1 MSQNVNDL
9 VQAAGQS
16 ANAGRWL
23 EAEQTWKQVL
33 DIAPDNPQALCSL
46 GIHALH
52 RGDNNDARAMLS
64 KARVAAPDDFVVL
77 MALSNACRQL
87 GDVKGERD
95 AVDAALDVDAYFL
108 PAHLARADWIER
120 FGSPVDAAA
129 AYRHTLAISPPEDQ
143 WPDDFRPRL
152 AHAREVVRAHA
163 NALGTHLGERLS
175 DLSQSLE
182 PEASQ
187 RWQEAISIR
196 AGLTQ
201 PYSSHGNQLHI
212 PRLPSIPFFERNDFP
227 VLADLER
234 KTDAIRTELLNI
246 LRDCRQEFVPYIKYN
261 TGDPVNQ
268 WQELN
273 HSDRWSALHLWQ
285 GGTPVREN
293 LERCPET
300 ASALLQVQMA
310 DINGLCPNALFSALS
325 PKTHIPP
332 HNGETNARLVA
343 HLPLIVPDGCVFRV
357 GFEER
362 QWRVGECLI
371 FDDTI
376 EHEARNDSDDL
387 RVILIFDLWNPLLS
401 ETEQRLASELARS
414 TREFSP

>member
-1 MSQNVNDL
+1 MSQSVNEL

-16 ANAGRWL
+16 ANAGHWL
-23 EAEQTWKQVL
+23 EAEQAWKRVL
-33 DIAPDNPQALCSL
+33 DLAPDNPDALRSL

-52 RGDNNDARAMLS
+52 RGDNDDAQLLLS
-64 KARVAAPDDFVVL
+64 KARLSAPGDFVVL

-87 GDVKGERD
+87 GDIRGERD
-95 AVDAALDVDAYFL
+95 AIDAALDVDPYFL

-120 FGSPVDAAA
+120 FGSPADAAA
-129 AYRHTLAISPPEDQ
+129 AYRHTLTISPPEDQ

-152 AHAREVVRAHA
+152 AHARDVVSKQA
-163 NALGTHLGERLS
+163 NALGYHLTHSLS
-175 DLSQSLE
+175 EISQSLS
-182 PEASQ
+182 PEFSE
-187 RWQEAISIR
+187 RWREAISIR

-201 PYSSHGNQLHI
+201 PFSARGNQLHI
-212 PRLPSIPFFERNDFP
+212 PRLPSIPFFDRKEFP
-227 VLADLER
+227 QLAGLEQ
-234 KTDAIRTELLNI
+234 KTDAIRAELLGV
-246 LRDCRQEFVPYIKYN
+246 LRENRQDFTPYIKYN

-268 WQELN
+268 WQDLN
-273 HSDRWSALHLWQ
+273 HSDRWSAYHLWR
-285 GGTPVREN
+285 GGAPVEEN
-293 LERCPET
+293 IERCPAT
-300 ASALLQVQMA
+300 ASALLQIQMA
-310 DINGLCPNALFSALS
+310 DIDGLCPNALFSALS
-325 PKTHIPP
+325 PRTHIPA

-343 HLPLIVPDGCVFRV
+343 HLPLIVPEGCVFRV

-362 QWRVGECLI
+362 RWKVGECLI

-401 ETEQRLASELARS
+401 KTEQRLASKLARS